1 MNRIL
6 SWFCYIFLKPI
17 VKLIWIK
24 EVRGIE
30 NIPKRN
36 FILASNHQSH
46 WDQVTN
52 AYLCV
57 PRRFTYL
64 GQIDK
69 YTGFEGFLRNL
80 LYFVAGVIP
89 IHRYDSESKKRA
101 IKKCIER
108 LKKGDILIMYPEGTR
123 SKDGKIQEGKPGIA
137 KIYLETGV
145 PILPVAIKGNFEIMP
160 VGKKIP
166 KFKKIVKINIG
177 RPLEFKQELE
187 IGKNLNYQSAKYQE
201 ICKKITQKVME
212 EIKRLFEEKNF

>member
-1 MNRIL
+1 MNKLL

-30 NIPKRN
+30 NVPKAN
-36 FILASNHQSH
+36 FILAANHQSH
-46 WDQVTN
+46 WDQVIT

-69 YTGFEGFLRNL
+69 YSGFEGFLRNL

-89 IHRYDSESKKRA
+89 IHRYNEESKRKA
-101 IKKCIER
+101 IKECVER
-108 LKKGDILIMYPEGTR
+108 LKKGDILIIYPEGTR
-123 SKDGKIQEGKPGIA
+123 SKDGKIHEGKPGIA

-160 VGKKIP
+160 VGKSFP
-166 KFKKIVKINIG
+166 KFKKIVKINVG
-177 RPLEFKQELE
+177 KLLEFRKELE
-187 IGKNLNYQSAKYQE
+187 IGRNLNPQSPEYKE
-201 ICKKITQKVME
+201 ICQRITQRVME
-212 EIKRLFEEKNF
+212 EIKKLFEEL